1 MFESPTPPV
10 SPVSPPVVK
19 AKASSSLGT
28 GILALAAIVAIGGVA
43 FAAGRLT
50 APAAAASTTTGA
62 GTGAGRF
69 FGNGGT
75 GAGNGTGTGAG
86 FAGRLGG
93 ANGGLTLSGTVTA
106 ISSTSITLQLA
117 SGTSVT
123 IPIDSSTTYH
133 SQQSATSADVTAG
146 KSVLVEVSGFGGRG
160 AGDGAGGATGAAPG
174 AAGSFAPP
182 SFNPEQSPGASR
194 VPGQFTIGP
203 ARDITIAAQ

>member
-19 AKASSSLGT
+19 ARTNAGLGT
-28 GILALAAIVAIGGVA
+28 AILALAAIVAIGGVA

-62 GTGAGRF
+62 GAGAGRF

-75 GAGNGTGTGAG
+75 GLGAGNGTATGGG
-86 FAGRLGG
+86 FAGRFGG
-93 ANGGLTLSGTVTA
+93 ENGGLTLRGTVTA
-106 ISSTSITLQLA
+106 ISSTSLTLQLA
-117 SGTSVT
+117 TGNSVT

-133 SQQSATSADVTAG
+133 SQQAATSADVSAG
-146 KSVLVEVSGFGGRG
+146 KTVLVEVSGFGRTGG
-160 AGDGAGGATGAAPG
+160 TGAGGATGAG

-182 SFNPEQSPGASR
+182 SFNPDQSPDASR
-194 VPGQFTIGP
+194 VPGQFSIGT
-203 ARDITIAAQ
+203 ARDITIAGQ